1 MMYIFK
7 ITEDIL
13 NLETN
18 ESVYNLLILD
28 YLITSRRANPTKSLN
43 SALP

>member
-1 MMYIFK
+1 MYIFK

-28 YLITSRRANPTKSLN
+28 YHITRRIADPTKSLN